1 MPIPGIKIASPGYI
15 QLEIL
20 EEGLRA
26 GINRNSR
33 YSFLKKEIIRDSSI
47 LVENHAINIR
57 VNCNGISDS
66 ANFIL
71 ESFPEEDALLGTDF
85 LNKFKLI

>member
-1 MPIPGIKIASPGYI
+1 MPIPDSKIDSPKYI
-15 QLEIL
+15 RLEIL
-20 EEGLRA
+20 QVLRA
-26 GINRNSR
+26 RMNRNSC
-33 YSFLKKEIIRDSSI
+33 YSFLKKEIIRDLGI
-47 LVENHAINIR
+47 FVENHAINIR